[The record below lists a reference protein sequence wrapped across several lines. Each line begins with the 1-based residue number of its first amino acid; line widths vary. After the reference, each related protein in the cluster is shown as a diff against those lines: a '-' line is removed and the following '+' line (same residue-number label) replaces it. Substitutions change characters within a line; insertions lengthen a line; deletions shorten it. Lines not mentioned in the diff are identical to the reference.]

1 MTKLFEHPTTQ
12 ETKELPELPHG
23 VVVPDDISGLEV
35 PEPEKPKPPGHQVR
49 WLRWTV
55 AGVLVAVG
63 AIVIGAIVRDDA
75 TTTVTQPSA
84 YQLTQESIDQAL
96 LDNQTTTVAQPSAYQ
111 LIQNSIDQAL
121 LDNQTTTVTQPSAY
135 QLIQNSIDQAL
146 LDNQ

>member
-1 MTKLFEHPTTQ
+1 MTKLFEHPTTH

-35 PEPEKPKPPGHQVR
+35 PEPEEPRPLGHQVR

-55 AGVLVAVG
+55 AVVLVAVG
-63 AIVIGAIVRDDA
+63 AILIGTIVRDDG

-96 LDNQTTTVAQPSAYQ
+96 LDNQTTVTVIQPSAYQ
-111 LIQNSIDQAL
+111 LIQDSIDQAL
-121 LDNQTTTVTQPSAY
+121 LDNQ
-135 QLIQNSIDQAL
+135 
-146 LDNQ
+146 